1 MKDDRLYVT
10 HVLDCID
17 RIERYTAE
25 GQASFFRGDLIQDAV
40 ARNPQTLAESVKRV
54 SAERK
59 SAHPEVDWR
68 GVTGFRNILVHEY
81 LSIGLAR
88 VWEIVSLD
96 LPVLKEQMAA
106 ISRDLPSSD

>member
-17 RIERYTAE
+17 RIEKYTTE
-25 GQASFFRGDLIQDAV
+25 GQASFFRSDLIQDAV
-40 ARNPQTLAESVKRV
+40 ARNLQTLAESVRRI

-68 GVTGFRNILVHEY
+68 GVTGFRNILMHEY
-81 LSIGLAR
+81 VDFR
-88 VWEIVSLD
+88 
-96 LPVLKEQMAA
+96 VLKEQMAA
-106 ISRDLPSSD
+106 ISGDLPSSD

>member
-1 MKDDRLYVT
+1 MDDRLYIT

-17 RIERYTAE
+17 RIERYTTE
-25 GQASFFRGDLIQDAV
+25 GQASFFRSDLIQDAV
-40 ARNPQTLAESVKRV
+40 ARNLQTLAESVKRI

-59 SAHPEVDWR
+59 CAHPEVDWR

-81 LSIGLAR
+81 LSISLAR